1 MADYEF
7 TTRWR
12 VAAPAQI
19 VWDEICEIEQ
29 WPAWWKGLA
38 AVEQIAPGDA
48 NGLGSRG
55 RLSWRGLL
63 PYRTTLDIQ
72 LTRIESPA
80 VLEGVVS
87 GDLTGW
93 GCWQLSDEGR
103 ETMVRYDWRV
113 DLATPWLRALAPLL
127 RPLFRVNHAHLM
139 RAGYRGLTR
148 RLQKELVH

>member
-19 VWDEICEIEQ
+19 VWDEIYEVEQ
-29 WPAWWKGLA
+29 WPAWWKGLVR
-38 AVEQIAPGDA
+38 VEQVGEGDA
-48 NGLGSRG
+48 NGLGSRW
-55 RLSWRGLL
+55 RLTWRGLA
-63 PYRTTLDIQ
+63 PYLTVLDIQ
-72 LTRIESPA
+72 ITRIESPS

-103 ETMVRYDWRV
+103 ETVVRYDWRV
-113 DLATPWLRALAPLL
+113 DLAKPRLRLFTPLL
-127 RPLFRVNHAHLM
+127 RPFFRWNHMHLM
-139 RAGYRGLTR
+139 RAGHRGLAR